1 MKRFLVFAVA
11 VLLSCLIVAPVLA
24 APFLVS
30 DYYPA
35 SDAANLPDG
44 FTITYGSTTITGAA
58 TIQSNVAGDKRVY
71 WDLGPLSP
79 GTYNLS
85 VKATKADAIWGALE
99 STSVPFV
106 FTKPASTLKS
116 PVNINI
122 SR

>member
-1 MKRFLVFAVA
+1 MKMFFVLGI
-11 VLLSCLIVAPVLA
+11 VLLMVCLIGTPVLA

-35 SDAANLPDG
+35 SDAATLPNG
-44 FTITYGSTTITGAA
+44 FPVTSGRVTVPGAA
-58 TIQSNVAGDKRVY
+58 TIQVNVAGDKRVY

-85 VKATKADAIWGALE
+85 VKATKIDDIWGALE

>member
-1 MKRFLVFAVA
+1 MKKIMMFLL
-11 VLLSCLIVAPVLA
+11 VLWLGFYFVPPTFS

-30 DYYPA
+30 DFYPA
-35 SDAANLPDG
+35 SDAANLPSG
-44 FTITYGSTTITGAA
+44 FTITYGTTTITGAA
-58 TIQSNVAGDKRVY
+58 TIQVNAAGDKRVY
-71 WDLGPLSP
+71 WDLGPLAP

-85 VKATKADAIWGALE
+85 VKATKIDDIWGALE